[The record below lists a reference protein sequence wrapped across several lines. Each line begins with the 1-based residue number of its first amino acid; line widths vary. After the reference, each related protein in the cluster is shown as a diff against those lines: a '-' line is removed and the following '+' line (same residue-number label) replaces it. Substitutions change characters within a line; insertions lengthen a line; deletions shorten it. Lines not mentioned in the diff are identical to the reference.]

1 MSRENYIE
9 VTVDGRAVA
18 LDVDADTA
26 ITVETLDA
34 DMEAIPG
41 LLAWY
46 GRVLAAAIRHRDTL
60 DDRYR
65 AWRATRT
72 QHELG
77 RDGKIAEHKIKA
89 AIEADRGFLVHRAA
103 MAAAEE
109 LVTRLAKAHAALE
122 VKADVLRSLGANAR
136 AELEAHGMAT
146 RGAPETAQDK
156 DARLREQAR
165 ERREG
170 RGRTSA
176 KSETEPSE
184 E

>member
-46 GRVLAAAIRHRDTL
+46 GRVLAAAIRQRDTL

-77 RDGKIAEHKIKA
+77 RDAKIAEHKIKA
-89 AIEADRGFLVHRAA
+89 AIEADRGFLLHRAA

-146 RGAPETAQDK
+146 RGTPPETAQDK

-165 ERREG
+165 ERR
-170 RGRTSA
+170 GRTPA
-176 KSETEPSE
+176 KSKTEPSE